1 MPEITDHELRAL
13 RKDADAY
20 HDEKRYFRW
29 GMWAAVLVTILSL
42 GGCFGYKAANP
53 KLNLYKSNTEKQ
65 AVIKEQEAISEAEVY
80 AAEKR
85 VIAAQAEA
93 DALLIDAN
101 AAAERRVIEARSIA
115 ESQEIIAATLT
126 PEYLEWRFYEVLAD
140 SDSDVIYVPTEAN
153 IPITEAGRIIAPD
166 PEVAP

>member
-1 MPEITDHELRAL
+1 MNNEDKQAL
-13 RKDADAY
+13 KFGSKIVLGALLALFVLIGGSCSAY
-20 HDEKRYFRW
+20 SY
-29 GMWAAVLVTILSL
+29 V
-42 GGCFGYKAANP
+42 NP

-126 PEYLEWRFYEVLAD
+126 PEYLQWRFYEVLAEGE
-140 SDSDVIYVPTEAN
+140 SDVIYVPTEAGL
-153 IPITEAGRIIAPD
+153 PITEAGRAAATAPEAEGD
-166 PEVAP
+166 D